1 MTKLSETDRAKAM
14 SSLPDWTYDANAD
27 AIVREFLFAGFVEA
41 FGFMAK
47 VALLAEH
54 QNHHPEWKNVYD
66 RVTITLTDYEAGG
79 VSQRDI
85 ELARAIDK
93 CVE

>member
-1 MTKLSETDRAKAM
+1 MTKLSEADRTKAM

-27 AIVREFLFAGFVEA
+27 AIVREYRFASFVEA

-47 VALLAEH
+47 VALLAER
-54 QNHHPEWKNVYD
+54 QNHHPDWRNVYD

-85 ELARAIDK
+85 ALAGAIDK
-93 CVE
+93 CVG